1 LPERED
7 VIMRVPNSAASQS
20 VADCQPVAASQ
31 PVHRRD
37 FLHAAGAALAATSL
51 ATASLSRATAAEP
64 AAKASGK
71 QPTRM
76 KKAVKYGMIQVDGP
90 VLAKFKLLKDLG
102 FDGVELDAPSSLD
115 ADEVL
120 RARDETELP
129 IHGVVDSA
137 HWNDTLT
144 DADPAVRASG
154 VRALERALRDSKLY
168 GGSTVLLVPG
178 KVVRGKVS
186 YADAYKRSQAEI
198 RKVLPLAEELDIKIA
213 IENVWNDFLLSPL
226 EEARYIDELESP
238 YVGAYF
244 DVGNV
249 LRYGWPEDWI
259 RVLGKR
265 ILKVD
270 IKEYSTAKMRDEGLG
285 KGFGVELLEGDNDW
299 PGVMTAFREIGYAG
313 WATAEIPGG
322 GRERLAKIAGLMDKI
337 FAS

>member
-1 LPERED
+1 
-7 VIMRVPNSAASQS
+7 MRAPNST
-20 VADCQPVAASQ
+20 DPLN
-31 PVHRRD
+31 RRD
-37 FLHAAGAALAATSL
+37 FLQATGAGVAAASL
-51 ATASLSRATAAEP
+51 ASVVSHASAADE
-64 AAKASGK
+64 KASGK
-71 QPTRM
+71 QPPRM
-76 KKAVKYGMIQVDGP
+76 KKAVKWGMIEIEGP
-90 VLAKFKLLKDLG
+90 VLTKFKLLKELG
-102 FDGVELDAPSSLD
+102 FDGVELDAPSSLN
-115 ADEVL
+115 ADEVQ

-144 DADPAVRASG
+144 DPDPAVRASG

-186 YADAYKRSQAEI
+186 YADAYSRSQAEI
-198 RKVLPLAEELDIKIA
+198 RKVLPLAEESGIKIA

-270 IKEYSTAKMRDEGLG
+270 IKEYSTAKMREEGLG

-299 PGVMTAFREIGYAG
+299 PGVMKAFREIGYQG